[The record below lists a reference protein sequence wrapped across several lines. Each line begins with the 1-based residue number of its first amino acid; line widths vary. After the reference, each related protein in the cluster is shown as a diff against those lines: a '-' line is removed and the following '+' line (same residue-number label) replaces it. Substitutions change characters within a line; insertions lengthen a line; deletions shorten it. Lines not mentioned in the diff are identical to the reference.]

1 MNNLQLTARFVIH
14 EGKLDK
20 FKELA
25 RACMHSTQEKDPGT
39 LQYDWYFNSDET
51 ECRVRE
57 TYTDSDA
64 VLAHIGNLGS
74 LLGELLL
81 ITDFYPELYGAPS
94 EALIKATAALKPK
107 IYSHFQS
114 LKN

>member
-14 EGKLDK
+14 NGQLKK

-25 RACMHSTQEKDPGT
+25 EACMQSTKEKDTGT

-57 TYTDSDA
+57 TYVDSDA
-64 VLAHIGNLGS
+64 ILAHIGNLGP
-74 LLGELLL
+74 LLGELLA
-81 ITDFYPELYGAPS
+81 ITDFYPELYGEPS
-94 EALIKATAALKPK
+94 EALVNATKALKPK
-107 IYSHFQS
+107 IYAHFQS
-114 LKN
+114 M

>member
-1 MNNLQLTARFVIH
+1 MNNIQLTARFVIH
-14 EGKLDK
+14 DGKLEK

-25 RACMHSTQEKDPGT
+25 SACMLSTKEKDTGT
-39 LQYDWYFNSDET
+39 LQYDWYFSEDET

-64 VLAHIGNLGS
+64 ILAHIGNLGS

-81 ITDFYPELYGAPS
+81 ITDFYPELYGSPS
-94 EALIKATAALKPK
+94 EALVNATAALKPK
-107 IYSHFQS
+107 VYSHFQS
-114 LKN
+114 M